1 MFHFSRRISD
11 CIKLRTELPSVLTFV
26 KNSMGRPSNDSDDP
40 GEFTAAA
47 GDVEVR
53 RECQVVHACNPGIS
67 EVQKGRSGVQG
78 QPPYI

>member
-1 MFHFSRRISD
+1 
-11 CIKLRTELPSVLTFV
+11 
-26 KNSMGRPSNDSDDP
+26 MGTPSNYSDDP

-67 EVQKGRSGVQG
+67 EVQESRSGVQG
-78 QPPYI
+78 QPPYV

>member
-1 MFHFSRRISD
+1 MFRFSRRISGH
-11 CIKLRTELPSVLTFV
+11 IKLRAELPLVLTFV
-26 KNSMGRPSNDSDDP
+26 KNSMGRPSNDSDDT

-53 RECQVVHACNPGIS
+53 RECQVMHACNPGIS
-67 EVQKGRSGVQG
+67 EVQEGRSGVQG